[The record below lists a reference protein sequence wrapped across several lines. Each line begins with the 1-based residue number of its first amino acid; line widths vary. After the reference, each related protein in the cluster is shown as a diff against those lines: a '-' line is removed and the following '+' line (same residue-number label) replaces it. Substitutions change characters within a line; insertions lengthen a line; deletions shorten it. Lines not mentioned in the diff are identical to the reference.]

1 MSNFVKNKSPVVV
14 GIDLGGTG
22 TRFVVSDGASIISR
36 SVNRSAEI
44 GGDVPLTSVDS
55 LATLIEALIPSNCEL
70 VGVGI
75 GASGP
80 LDLDNGV
87 VLNPHTLPWFSDFPL
102 VSLLSNRLAVPV
114 RLENDAATCALG
126 EYRYGAGQGSSR
138 LLVITLGT
146 GVGGSLVIDGN
157 LWNDHSGN
165 HLELGHIP
173 LGFLVEDCYCGL
185 TGCWEMAIAR
195 EKLERRL
202 EDLPRSVRLTDVVEI
217 LSREDDQD
225 VRGVLSNYGRDV
237 GRGLEAYCV
246 AFGPDRIVMSGGVS
260 RYLSL
265 FLEGITSQ
273 FARTRGFEQKVTVV
287 QGALEEFGGAIGA
300 TVLAGL

>member
-1 MSNFVKNKSPVVV
+1 MEKSPVVV

-22 TRFVVSDGASIISR
+22 SRFVVSDGASIISR
-36 SVNRSAEI
+36 SVYRSAEI
-44 GGDVPLTSVDS
+44 GGDVPVSSVDS
-55 LATLIEALIPSNCEL
+55 LASLIASLIPSSCEL

-102 VSLLSNRLAVPV
+102 VSHLSNRLAVPV
-114 RLENDAATCALG
+114 HLENDAATCALG

-146 GVGGSLVIDGN
+146 GVGGSLVVNGN
-157 LWNDHSGN
+157 LWNDHLGN

-185 TGCWEMAIAR
+185 SGCWEMAIAR
-195 EKLERRL
+195 EKLEKRL
-202 EDLPRSVRLTDVVEI
+202 ARLPHPVRLTDVDEI
-217 LSREDDQD
+217 FRHEDDQD
-225 VRGVLSNYGRDV
+225 VRGVLNTYALDV

-246 AFGPDRIVMSGGVS
+246 AFGPDRIVMSGSVS
-260 RYLSL
+260 RFLPLYLDA
-265 FLEGITSQ
+265 ITSQ
-273 FARTRGFEQKVTVV
+273 FARTRGYEQNVTVV
-287 QGALEEFGGAIGA
+287 QGTLEEYGGAIGA
-300 TVLAGL
+300 TVLTGL

>member
-36 SVNRSAEI
+36 SVYISAEI

-126 EYRYGAGQGSSR
+126 EYRYGAGRGSSR

-146 GVGGSLVIDGN
+146 GVGGSLVINGN

-185 TGCWEMAIAR
+185 TGCWEM
-195 EKLERRL
+195 
-202 EDLPRSVRLTDVVEI
+202 EDLPRPVRLTDVDEI

-265 FLEGITSQ
+265 FLEAITSQ

-287 QGALEEFGGAIGA
+287 QGTLEEFGGAIGA